1 MREKNIEE
9 VRNNIEE
16 KVKLNFI
23 DVLVIV
29 ASFCMIFFMGM
40 FSTVMSNLQIFLISI
55 PLCYSIHCNIRM
67 LNNKLVQAYYEGAID
82 TIEVIKEYEK
92 NYSDLSDKEYEAK
105 L

>member
-1 MREKNIEE
+1 MKEKNIKG
-9 VRNNIEE
+9 VIINLEE
-16 KVKLNFI
+16 KVKLNFT
-23 DVLVIV
+23 DVLLIV
-29 ASFCMIFFMGM
+29 TTFGVIFFIGM

-82 TIEVIKEYEK
+82 TVKVIEEYER
-92 NYSDLSDKEYEAK
+92 K

>member
-1 MREKNIEE
+1 MQEKNTKE
-9 VRNNIEE
+9 VIINVEE
-16 KVKLNFI
+16 KVKLNFT
-23 DVLVIV
+23 DVLLIV
-29 ASFCMIFFMGM
+29 TNFGVIFFIGM

-82 TIEVIKEYEK
+82 TVKVIEEYER
-92 NYSDLSDKEYEAK
+92 K

>member
-1 MREKNIEE
+1 MQEKNIKE
-9 VRNNIEE
+9 VIIIAEE

-23 DVLVIV
+23 DVLLIV
-29 ASFCMIFFMGM
+29 TTFGVIFFTGM

-67 LNNKLVQAYYEGAID
+67 LNNKLVQAYYEGGID
-82 TIEVIKEYEK
+82 TIEVIKEYER
-92 NYSDLSDKEYEAK
+92 K